1 MSTIDCGAATRR
13 THLGLSEDLGEKPA
27 KLLNPSKSIDLIVF
41 PSYRCDFGLYH
52 IFRHTVCFF
61 GRQGFE
67 ATPGGGPSISGLLPL
82 SRQEIKLDKM
92 SVHSIRF

>member
-13 THLGLSEDLGEKPA
+13 THLGLSEDL
-27 KLLNPSKSIDLIVF
+27 SKSIDLIVF
-41 PSYRCDFGLYH
+41 PSSLRFWVISH
-52 IFRHTVCFF
+52 FRHTVCFF

>member
-13 THLGLSEDLGEKPA
+13 THLGLSEDL
-27 KLLNPSKSIDLIVF
+27 SKSIDLIVF
-41 PSYRCDFGLYH
+41 PSYRCDFGLYL
-52 IFRHTVCFF
+52 IFTHTVCFF